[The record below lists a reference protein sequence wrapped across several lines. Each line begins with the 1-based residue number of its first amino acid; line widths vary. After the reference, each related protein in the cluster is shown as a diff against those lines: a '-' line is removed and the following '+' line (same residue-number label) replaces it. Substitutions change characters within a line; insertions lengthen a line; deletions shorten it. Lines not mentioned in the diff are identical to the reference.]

1 MADKKKIEKKLNI
14 FKEILNNKCYFC
26 KDDVEAKK
34 IKGKFILC
42 EDCQKKY
49 ELVKETEKNDDKE
62 TLNIIGNYFDD
73 KCLFCGDGGCQLT
86 IKSKVNQKELKD
98 YLPTCYNCISKY
110 ELFKEVEK
118 IK

>member
-1 MADKKKIEKKLNI
+1 MADKKIIEKKLSI

-26 KDDVEAKK
+26 EDDVNKV
-34 IKGKFILC
+34 KGKISLC
-42 EDCQKKY
+42 ENCLKKY
-49 ELVKETEKNDDKE
+49 ELVKEAETNNDKD
-62 TLNIIGNYFDD
+62 TLNIIGDYFDD
-73 KCLFCGDGGCQLT
+73 KCLFCGDDKCDLT
-86 IKSKVNQKELKD
+86 IKSKVNQKGLKD